1 MVTDS
6 WQDGGSNPDEVAKQ
20 AASGMVTGRFTR
32 PQGPGHDCLSIASR
46 PLSSSQNEG
55 SSADCPSNLS
65 MESGGGITV
74 TQGESSNNVDQPNAD
89 PSPAAVTF
97 VTTEHFTLQ
106 GARSST
112 IAEATG
118 RATMFLGTVSGGL
131 IALGLIATAAGVGAA
146 FYAFGLIL
154 LPTLAFVGLVTFDR
168 VLQSG
173 IEDHGYTRRIARL
186 RGYYFQYAPELAGYL
201 LSVPRAEQLRMQG
214 LRGGAWQGFLTV
226 AGMVGVVTAVLA
238 GSAAGLL
245 AAVASGR
252 SLVAAL
258 VAGVPVAIVVLV
270 WLMRY
275 QLSAWEQVSTARL
288 FPDE

>member
-1 MVTDS
+1 VPDPELRKNLDQADS
-6 WQDGGSNPDEVAKQ
+6 
-20 AASGMVTGRFTR
+20 
-32 PQGPGHDCLSIASR
+32 
-46 PLSSSQNEG
+46 
-55 SSADCPSNLS
+55 
-65 MESGGGITV
+65 
-74 TQGESSNNVDQPNAD
+74 D
-89 PSPAAVTF
+89 PRPAAVTF

-118 RATMFLGTVSGGL
+118 RATMFLGAVSGGL
-131 IALGLIATAAGVGAA
+131 VALGLIATASSVGAA

-173 IEDHGYTRRIARL
+173 LEDHGYARRIARL
-186 RGYYFQYAPELAGYL
+186 RGFYFEYAPELVGYL
-201 LSVPRAEQLRMQG
+201 LSVPPAQRLQMQG
-214 LRGGAWQGFLTV
+214 LWGGRWQGFLTV

-238 GSAAGLL
+238 GSAVGLL
-245 AAVASGR
+245 AAVVSNR
-252 SLVAAL
+252 SLVVAL
-258 VAGVPVAIVVLV
+258 VAGVVVAVAALA

-275 QLSAWEQVSTARL
+275 QRSAWERAATTRL